1 MTLAAGTIFLVDD
14 DEALRRATTRLLRSH
29 GLEVQ
34 AFESAEEFLA
44 RYDAALPGCLL
55 LDLRL
60 PGQSGLEL
68 QRTLAERGA
77 TPPIVFVTG
86 HADVPT
92 SVFAMK
98 GGAIDFLEK
107 PVPEK
112 ELVAALV
119 RALEL
124 DARARLER
132 GQLERIQARYAS
144 LTSREREVF
153 SEIIAGRLNKQ
164 AALTLGIAERTV
176 KLHRSRVLEKMDAG
190 SVADLVRMA
199 EALDLRPASR

>member
-68 QRTLAERGA
+68 QRTLAARGA

-164 AALTLGIAERTV
+164 AALTLGIAEHTV

>member
-1 MTLAAGTIFLVDD
+1 MSGRVFLIDD
-14 DEALRRATTRLLRSH
+14 DAARRRATTRLLVSH
-29 GLEVQ
+29 GFEVRSFG
-34 AFESAEEFLA
+34 AAEEFLA
-44 RYDAALPGCLL
+44 AYDPAEPGCLL

-98 GGAIDFLEK
+98 RGAIDFLEK
-107 PVPEK
+107 PVK
-112 ELVAALV
+112 EQDLVAALG
-119 RALEL
+119 RALAL
-124 DARARLER
+124 DASTRLER
-132 GQLERIQARYAS
+132 QQLQKVQQRYAR
-144 LTSREREVF
+144 LTAREREVF
-153 SEIIAGRLNKQ
+153 SEIVAGRLNKQ
-164 AALTLGIAERTV
+164 AAHTLGIAERTV
-176 KLHRSRVLEKMDAG
+176 KLHRSRVLAKMGAD

-199 EALDLRPASR
+199 EALDLRPPPH

>member
-1 MTLAAGTIFLVDD
+1 MTTAGRVFLIDD
-14 DEALRRATTRLLRSH
+14 DEALRRATTRLLTSH
-29 GLEVQ
+29 GFEVR
-34 AFESAEEFLA
+34 AFGAAEEFLA
-44 RYDAALPGCLL
+44 SYDPAEPGCLL

-98 GGAIDFLEK
+98 RGAIDFLEK
-107 PVPEK
+107 PVK
-112 ELVAALV
+112 EQDLVAALG
-119 RALEL
+119 RALAL
-124 DARARLER
+124 DASTRHERQQLQKVQLRYARLT
-132 GQLERIQARYAS
+132 A
-144 LTSREREVF
+144 REREVF
-153 SEIIAGRLNKQ
+153 SEIVAGRLNKQ
-164 AALTLGIAERTV
+164 AAHSLGIAERTV
-176 KLHRSRVLEKMDAG
+176 KLHRSRVLTKMGAD

-199 EALDLRPASR
+199 EALDLRPPAH

>member
-1 MTLAAGTIFLVDD
+1 VTLAAGTIFLVDD

-68 QRTLAERGA
+68 QRTLAARGA

-119 RALEL
+119 RALQL

>member
-1 MTLAAGTIFLVDD
+1 VTLAAGTIFLVDD

>member
-68 QRTLAERGA
+68 QRTLAARGA

>member
-1 MTLAAGTIFLVDD
+1 VTLAAGTIFLVDD

-68 QRTLAERGA
+68 QRTLAARGA

>member
-1 MTLAAGTIFLVDD
+1 
-14 DEALRRATTRLLRSH
+14 
-29 GLEVQ
+29 
-34 AFESAEEFLA
+34 
-44 RYDAALPGCLL
+44 
-55 LDLRL
+55 
-60 PGQSGLEL
+60 
-68 QRTLAERGA
+68 
-77 TPPIVFVTG
+77 
-86 HADVPT
+86 
-92 SVFAMK
+92 
-98 GGAIDFLEK
+98 
-107 PVPEK
+107 VPEK